1 MTYEIKA
8 FQLTDK
14 GIIPLDYYKPE
25 HFIQQ
30 EDASILLN
38 KIFVK
43 QYRRDY
49 GEIIGVILHLIK
61 KKNYQHITWTIKVS
75 WVFYA
80 SKERGDLLGYYG
92 TNKKYIV
99 GTE

>member
-30 EDASILLN
+30 
-38 KIFVK
+38 
-43 QYRRDY
+43 YRRDY
-49 GEIIGVILHLIK
+49 GEIIGVILHP
-61 KKNYQHITWTIKVS
+61 
-75 WVFYA
+75 
-80 SKERGDLLGYYG
+80 
-92 TNKKYIV
+92 NKKEKLPAYNLDNKGVLGILCV
-99 GTE
+99 

>member
-8 FQLTDK
+8 IQLTDK

-49 GEIIGVILHLIK
+49 GEIIGVILHP
-61 KKNYQHITWTIKVS
+61 
-75 WVFYA
+75 
-80 SKERGDLLGYYG
+80 
-92 TNKKYIV
+92 NKKEKLPAYNLDNKGVLGILCV
-99 GTE
+99 

>member
-49 GEIIGVILHLIK
+49 GEIIGV
-61 KKNYQHITWTIKVS
+61 KNYQHITWTIKVS
-75 WVFYA
+75 WAFYA
-80 SKERGDLLGYYG
+80 SKERGGFTWILW
-92 TNKKYIV
+92 NK
-99 GTE
+99 